1 MASSDSVAPPGAG
14 PGAVPGAV
22 PSAVPGTVPGFPPA
36 APNMASSF
44 VPPMMPGTPFIPPP
58 GLPPGPPGMM
68 PPQFSIP
75 PPGFGFPM
83 GAAPPP
89 EAGVIAPPQITA
101 PSIPPPAP
109 TPSETGSITP
119 TSSTEK
125 KTDWSEHKAPD
136 GRTYYYNSSTK
147 QSLWEKPDDLKTP
160 SELLLSQCPWK
171 EYKSENGKVYYHN
184 VTTKESRWT
193 IPPELEELK
202 SRIAAE
208 EAAAAAAA
216 AVASATN
223 TGITPGTMQ
232 HMSPNVVTIFQ
243 VSTPEPGGK
252 SAIEQA
258 MAATLAAINIPTPP
272 SKPDD
277 DSNSAKGSANG
288 SRTSTPEPKM
298 QFKDKKEAIEAFK
311 ELLKERDVPSN
322 ATWEQAVKMIQNDP
336 RYPQMKKLN
345 ERKQAF
351 NAYKTQKLKEERE
364 QERLRLKKA
373 KEDLEQFL
381 LENERMTSTTKYYK
395 CEEMYGTLELWR
407 AVGDSDRRDIYEDVI
422 FNLAKREKEEAKLLK
437 KRNTKRL
444 AQVLD
449 TMTDV
454 TYRTTWQEAQALLLQ
469 HSSFAEDADLLEMD
483 KEDALLVFENHIR
496 QLEKDEEEEK
506 EREKKRRK
514 RQERKNRD
522 GFISLLDELHEQG
535 KLTSMSLWVE
545 LYPMLSADLRFSAM
559 LGQAGSTP
567 LDLFK
572 FYVEDLKSRFHDEKK
587 IIREILKDK
596 NFEVQVNTTFEEFA
610 TVVCEDRKSATL
622 DAGNVKL
629 TYNLLLEKAEA
640 REKERV
646 KEETR
651 KFKKLETGFKN
662 LLKTLDVDYQMNW
675 EDARAKIEEEPDFKA
690 ITLESERVR
699 IFKEYQ
705 HELEESCSH
714 HHIRSKKKKTKKTK
728 RRSRSRSHSQE
739 SEGSDKGVK
748 KKRHKSRS
756 ASPGPSKS
764 DSSESDCRKSK
775 RKKSKKKRGRSHSRS
790 HSRLPSSEDS
800 PERKRKEEKHRRPSA
815 HSEGSVTE
823 AVEHHELSEDEL
835 EKQRA
840 QLLRELQMQQE
851 EN

>member
-1 MASSDSVAPPGAG
+1 MASNDGIPPSA
-14 PGAVPGAV
+14 AVPGF
-22 PSAVPGTVPGFPPA
+22 SSTT
-36 APNMASSF
+36 PNIASSF
-44 VPPMMPGTPFIPPP
+44 VPPIMPTAPFIPPP
-58 GLPPGPPGMM
+58 SLPPGPPGIM

-75 PPGFGFPM
+75 PPGFTFPIT
-83 GAAPPP
+83 AAPSP
-89 EAGVIAPPQITA
+89 EAGVIAASPQITA
-101 PSIPPPAP
+101 PGIPPPSPIANDA
-109 TPSETGSITP
+109 
-119 TSSTEK
+119 TSSTMSVSTSEK

-136 GRTYYYNSSTK
+136 GRTYYYNSITK
-147 QSLWEKPDDLKTP
+147 QSLWEKPDELKTP
-160 SELLLSQCPWK
+160 NELLLSQCPWK
-171 EYKSENGKVYYHN
+171 EYKSENGKIYYHN

-202 SRIAAE
+202 NRILAE
-208 EAAAAAAA
+208 EAAAVAAA
-216 AVASATN
+216 AVANATN
-223 TGITPGTMQ
+223 SNIVPVAMQ
-232 HMSPNVVTIFQ
+232 HLSPNITTISQ
-243 VSTPEPGGK
+243 TSTPEPGGK

-272 SKPDD
+272 TKPDE
-277 DSNSAKGSANG
+277 DSNSAMGSAND

-322 ATWEQAVKMIQNDP
+322 ATWEQAVKLIQNDP

-345 ERKQAF
+345 ERKQVF
-351 NAYKTQKLKEERE
+351 NSYKTQKLKEERE

-381 LENERMTSTTKYYK
+381 LENDRMMSTTKYYK
-395 CEEMYGTLELWR
+395 CEELFGNLEIWR

-422 FNLAKREKEEAKLLK
+422 FNLAKREKEEAKQLK

-449 TMTDV
+449 TMTEV

-469 HSSFAEDADLLEMD
+469 HPAFAEDADLLEMD
-483 KEDALLVFENHIR
+483 KEDALIVFENHIR

-506 EREKKRRK
+506 ECEKKRRK

-522 GFISLLDELHEQG
+522 GFIYLLDELHEQG

-559 LGQAGSTP
+559 LGQSGSTP

-662 LLKTLDVDYQMNW
+662 LLKTLNVDYQMTW
-675 EDARAKIEEEPDFKA
+675 EEVRAKIEEEQDFKA
-690 ITLESERVR
+690 ITLESERIR

-714 HHIRSKKKKTKKTK
+714 HHIRSKKKKAKKLK
-728 RRSRSRSHSQE
+728 RKSRSRSHSE
-739 SEGSDKGVK
+739 SEGSDKGLK
-748 KKRHKSRS
+748 RKRHKSRS
-756 ASPGPSKS
+756 PSIPSKS
-764 DSSESDCRKSK
+764 DSSESETRKSK
-775 RKKSKKKRGRSHSRS
+775 RKKNKRKRGRSHSRS
-790 HSRLPSSEDS
+790 HSRLASSEEAS
-800 PERKRKEEKHRRPSA
+800 PERKRKEEKHRRPSV

-823 AVEHHELSEDEL
+823 NNEHHELSEDEL